1 MDAID
6 RVHVVPLGNEFD
18 RIVEPVT
25 RLRADVVYLL
35 EDPDPHV
42 DERTYHDEIEAELA
56 DAGVEIR
63 TRSCDLADVYDVLG
77 EVTTIAARHEGDSVR
92 VNVSGAGT
100 LAAVGATIACMD
112 VSTDATPYYVEPEE
126 YAHDAT
132 ETPISRGMAGLSE
145 LPSYPVD
152 SPSPDQVA
160 LMTYLLDQEETTKR
174 PKKRDLIEYAEDE
187 ELDFITERA
196 PANDKAKFRLLDSV
210 ISPLEED
217 GYVEERSVGRRRVV
231 ELTEQ
236 GRNAVR
242 AFRHKIDAA
251 PEV

>member
-25 RLRADVVYLL
+25 RLRADIVYLL
-35 EDPDPHV
+35 DDPDPHV
-42 DERTYHDEIEAELA
+42 DERTYHDEIEAKLEA
-56 DAGVEIR
+56 AGVEVR
-63 TRSCDLADVYDVLG
+63 ERSCDLADVYDVLG
-77 EVTTIAARHEGDSVR
+77 EVTTIAAEHEGDSVR

-152 SPSPDQVA
+152 SPSPDQIA

-187 ELDFITERA
+187 ELSFITERA

-210 ISPLEED
+210 IAPLEED
-217 GYVEERSVGRRRVV
+217 GYVEVRSVGRRRVV

-242 AFRHKIDAA
+242 AFRHKTDTT
-251 PEV
+251 PEA